1 MDTKKGIYKVCIE
14 DTISGSSDVRY
25 YKTRSAADRRFAEL
39 SLDFRRNGHNNVI
52 MAEGNAVIRFV

>member
-14 DTISGSSDVRY
+14 DTISGSSVVRY

-39 SLDFRRNGHNNVI
+39 SQDFRRNGHNNVI
-52 MAEGNAVIRFV
+52 MAEGAAVIRFI